1 MFLINLDINNYFKF
15 FLFMLNVILLTI
27 KNKIMSQSSS
37 SYNTKKVCRTC
48 MVIRMFVLAMLVLV
62 IVGLLAREQMSYLSF
77 ITTWNVAIAIMIFGV
92 LSFIIKFIFWKLEEK
107 KNSNDP
113 LQND

>member
-1 MFLINLDINNYFKF
+1 
-15 FLFMLNVILLTI
+15 
-27 KNKIMSQSSS
+27 MSQSSS
-37 SYNTKKVCRTC
+37 SNNIKKVCRTC
-48 MVIRMFVLAMLVLV
+48 MVIRMFMLAMLVLV
-62 IVGLLAREQMSYLSF
+62 ILGLLAREQMSYLSF

-92 LSFIIKFIFWKLEEK
+92 LSLIIKFILWKIEDR

>member
-1 MFLINLDINNYFKF
+1 
-15 FLFMLNVILLTI
+15 
-27 KNKIMSQSSS
+27 MSQSSQ

-48 MVIRMFVLAMLVLV
+48 MVVRMFVLAMLVLV

-92 LSFIIKFIFWKLEEK
+92 LSFIIKFILWKLEEK
-107 KNSNDP
+107 NNSNDP

>member
-1 MFLINLDINNYFKF
+1 
-15 FLFMLNVILLTI
+15 
-27 KNKIMSQSSS
+27 MSKSSS
-37 SYNTKKVCRTC
+37 SNNTKVCRTC
-48 MVIRMFVLAMLVLV
+48 MIIRMFMLAMLVLV

-92 LSFIIKFIFWKLEEK
+92 LSFIVKFILWKLEEK
-107 KNSNDP
+107 KNFSDP

>member
-1 MFLINLDINNYFKF
+1 
-15 FLFMLNVILLTI
+15 
-27 KNKIMSQSSS
+27 MSQSSS
-37 SYNTKKVCRTC
+37 SHNTKKVCRTC
-48 MVIRMFVLAMLVLV
+48 MVIRMFLLAMLVLV
-62 IVGLLAREQMSYLSF
+62 IAGLLVRDQMSYLSF

-92 LSFIIKFIFWKLEEK
+92 LSFIVKFVFWKFEKK

>member
-1 MFLINLDINNYFKF
+1 
-15 FLFMLNVILLTI
+15 
-27 KNKIMSQSSS
+27 MSETTS

-62 IVGLLAREQMSYLSF
+62 IVGLLAKEQLSYLSF
-77 ITTWNVAIAIMIFGV
+77 ITTWNVAISIMIFGV
-92 LSFIIKFIFWKLEEK
+92 LSFIIKLIFWKLEEK
-107 KNSNDP
+107 KDTNDP